1 MLKALNANVGPGKWS
16 HEKKK
21 YHGGSWKV
29 AYADFVTAMMALFL
43 VLWLTAQD
51 TRIKEAIE
59 RAFRNPF
66 SSATKESVGI
76 IPNKDVQAL
85 KEARGIFD
93 SVSVLQLE
101 LLRRLTE
108 DLAKLL
114 QKDPDSQNSV
124 KLDMTSEG
132 LRINVFDRSQK
143 PIFEPDTARFTDY
156 GAWVFSTLAWE
167 IGRYP
172 TFTVELSGHT
182 ERGHKLIH
190 QDYGDWELSADRA
203 NAARRK
209 LLQHGVASAQIFRV
223 SGVGDTQPMEKT
235 RPEDEI
241 NRRVSVQLKVQEGS
255 QVGDSV
261 TTETKSLVKAQ

>member
-1 MLKALNANVGPGKWS
+1 MSK
-16 HEKKK
+16 HK

-51 TRIKEAIE
+51 TKIKEAIE

-76 IPNKDVQAL
+76 LPNKDVQAL
-85 KEARGIFD
+85 QQQKGSFD

-101 LLRRLTE
+101 LLRRLTD

-114 QKDPDSQNSV
+114 QKDPESQNSV

-143 PIFEPDTARFTDY
+143 PIFETDTSHFTPY
-156 GAWVFSTLAWE
+156 GSWVFSTLAWE

-182 ERGHKLIH
+182 EQGHNLNREE
-190 QDYGDWELSADRA
+190 YGDWELSADRA

-209 LLQHGVASAQIFRV
+209 LLQHGVGAAQIYKV
-223 SGVGDTQPMEKT
+223 SGVGDTQPMDST
-235 RPEDEI
+235 APGDEI

-255 QVGDSV
+255 RVGNTV
-261 TTETKSLVKAQ
+261 TNQPKTVAQAQ

>member
-1 MLKALNANVGPGKWS
+1 MKR
-16 HEKKK
+16 EK

-59 RAFRNPF
+59 RAFKNPF

-76 IPNKDVQAL
+76 LPNKDVQAL
-85 KEARGIFD
+85 QQQKGSFD

-101 LLRRLTE
+101 LLRRITE

-124 KLDMTSEG
+124 KLDMTSDG
-132 LRINVFDRSQK
+132 LSINVFDRSHK
-143 PIFEPDTARFTDY
+143 PVFEPDTARFTPY

-167 IGRYP
+167 IGRYS
-172 TFTVELSGHT
+172 TFTVELAGHT
-182 ERGHKLIH
+182 ERGHNLIRE
-190 QDYGDWELSADRA
+190 DYGDWELSADRA

-209 LLQHGVASAQIFRV
+209 LLQQGVASAQIYKV
-223 SGVGDTQPMEKT
+223 SGLGDTQPLDSS
-235 RPEDEI
+235 RPGDEI

-255 QVGDSV
+255 RVGNSD
-261 TTETKSLVKAQ
+261 TNQPKSIAKAP

>member
-1 MLKALNANVGPGKWS
+1 MS
-16 HEKKK
+16 REK

-76 IPNKDVQAL
+76 LPNKDVQAL
-85 KEARGIFD
+85 QQAKGSFD
-93 SVSVLQLE
+93 SVSALQLE
-101 LLRRLTE
+101 LLRRITE
-108 DLAKLL
+108 DLAKIL
-114 QKDPDSQNSV
+114 QQDPDSQNSV
-124 KLDMTSEG
+124 KLDLTSEG

-143 PIFEPDTARFTDY
+143 PVFERDAARFTPY

-182 ERGHKLIH
+182 ELNHNLVRE
-190 QDYGDWELSADRA
+190 DYGDWELTADRA

-209 LLQHGVASAQIFRV
+209 LLQHGVAAAQIYKV
-223 SGVGDTQPMEKT
+223 SGVGGTQPMEST

-241 NRRVSVQLKVQEGS
+241 NRRVSVHLKVQEGS
-255 QVGDSV
+255 RVGNSV
-261 TTETKSLVKAQ
+261 TNQPKAVANNL

>member
-1 MLKALNANVGPGKWS
+1 MSKRAQ
-16 HEKKK
+16 H
-21 YHGGSWKV
+21 HGGSWKV

-76 IPNKDVQAL
+76 LPNKDVQAL
-85 KEARGIFD
+85 QQSKGSFD

-114 QKDPDSQNSV
+114 QKDPESQNTV
-124 KLDMTSEG
+124 KLDLTSEG
-132 LRINVFDRSQK
+132 LRINVFDRTAR
-143 PIFEPDTARFTDY
+143 PVFEPDTARFTSY

-172 TFTVELSGHT
+172 TFSVELAGHT
-182 ERGHKLIH
+182 ELGHNLH
-190 QDYGDWELSADRA
+190 REDYGDWELSADRA
-203 NAARRK
+203 TAARRK
-209 LLQHGVASAQIFRV
+209 LLQHGVAAPQIYKV
-223 SGVGDTQPMEKT
+223 SGVGDTQPMDAT
-235 RPEDEI
+235 RPGDEI
-241 NRRVSVQLKVQEGS
+241 NRRVTVQLRVQEGS
-255 QVGDSV
+255 RVGNSV
-261 TTETKSLVKAQ
+261 TNEVKVKPLAQAP

>member
-1 MLKALNANVGPGKWS
+1 MKR
-16 HEKKK
+16 EK

-51 TRIKEAIE
+51 NRIKEAIE
-59 RAFRNPF
+59 RSFRNPF

-85 KEARGIFD
+85 QQAKGSFD
-93 SVSVLQLE
+93 SVSALQLE
-101 LLRRLTE
+101 LLRRITE

-114 QKDPDSQNSV
+114 QKDPDGQNSV
-124 KLDMTSEG
+124 KLDMTSDG
-132 LRINVFDRSQK
+132 LSINVFDRSHK
-143 PIFEPDTARFTDY
+143 PIFESDTAHFTPY

-172 TFTVELSGHT
+172 TFTVELAGHT
-182 ERGHKLIH
+182 ERGHNLVRE
-190 QDYGDWELSADRA
+190 DYGDWELSADRA

-209 LLQHGVASAQIFRV
+209 LLQQGVAAAQIYKV
-223 SGVGDTQPMEKT
+223 SGVGDTQPMEST
-235 RPEDEI
+235 RPGDEI

-255 QVGDSV
+255 RVDNSATNQPKSV
-261 TTETKSLVKAQ
+261 AKAP

>member
-1 MLKALNANVGPGKWS
+1 MS
-16 HEKKK
+16 RQK

-76 IPNKDVQAL
+76 LPNKDVQAL
-85 KEARGIFD
+85 QQAKGSFD

-108 DLAKLL
+108 DLAKIL
-114 QKDPDSQNSV
+114 QKDPDGENSV
-124 KLDMTSEG
+124 KLDLTSEG
-132 LRINVFDRSQK
+132 LRINVFDRSHK
-143 PIFEPDTARFTDY
+143 PIFEPDAARFTPY

-172 TFTVELSGHT
+172 TFTVELAGHT
-182 ERGHKLIH
+182 ELGHNLVRE
-190 QDYGDWELSADRA
+190 DYGDWELSADRA
-203 NAARRK
+203 SAARRK
-209 LLQHGVASAQIFRV
+209 LLQHGVASAQIYKV
-223 SGVGDTQPMEKT
+223 SGVGGTQPMENT
-235 RPEDEI
+235 RPGDEI
-241 NRRVSVQLKVQEGS
+241 NRRVSVHLKVQEGS
-255 QVGDSV
+255 QLGNSATNQPKSV
-261 TTETKSLVKAQ
+261 AAAP

>member
-1 MLKALNANVGPGKWS
+1 MS
-16 HEKKK
+16 REK

-59 RAFRNPF
+59 RSFRNPF

-76 IPNKDVQAL
+76 LPNKDVQAL
-85 KEARGIFD
+85 QQAKGSFD

-108 DLAKLL
+108 DLAKIL
-114 QKDPDSQNSV
+114 QKDADGQNSV
-124 KLDMTSEG
+124 KLDLTSEG
-132 LRINVFDRSQK
+132 LRINVFDRSHK
-143 PIFEPDTARFTDY
+143 PIFEPDTARFTPY

-172 TFTVELSGHT
+172 TFTVELAGHT
-182 ERGHKLIH
+182 ELGHNLVRE
-190 QDYGDWELSADRA
+190 DYGDWELSADRA

-209 LLQHGVASAQIFRV
+209 LLQHGVASTQIYKV
-223 SGVGDTQPMEKT
+223 SGVGGTQPMENT
-235 RPEDEI
+235 LPGDEI
-241 NRRVSVQLKVQEGS
+241 NRRVSVHLKVQEGS
-255 QVGDSV
+255 QLSNSV
-261 TTETKSLVKAQ
+261 TNQPKSVAKAL

>member
-1 MLKALNANVGPGKWS
+1 MKR
-16 HEKKK
+16 EK

-59 RAFRNPF
+59 RSFRNPF

-76 IPNKDVQAL
+76 LPNKDVQAL
-85 KEARGIFD
+85 QQAKGNFD

-101 LLRRLTE
+101 ILRRITE

-114 QKDPDSQNSV
+114 QKEPDSQNSV
-124 KLDMTSEG
+124 KLDMTSDG
-132 LRINVFDRSQK
+132 LSINVFDRSHK
-143 PIFEPDTARFTDY
+143 PIFEPDTARFTPY
-156 GAWVFSTLAWE
+156 GSWVFSTLAWE

-172 TFTVELSGHT
+172 TFTVELAGHT
-182 ERGHKLIH
+182 ERGHNLVREE
-190 QDYGDWELSADRA
+190 YGDWELSADRA

-209 LLQHGVASAQIFRV
+209 LLQQGVASAQIYKV
-223 SGVGDTQPMEKT
+223 SGVGDTQPLDNT
-235 RPEDEI
+235 RPGDDI

-255 QVGDSV
+255 RVANS
-261 TTETKSLVKAQ
+261 ETNQPKSIAKAP